1 MKRVLVTGSSGLIG
15 SVVCERFA
23 KEGWEVYGVDKYLRS
38 YFLNSK
44 EAETKGQI
52 QELQKIYNN
61 IKQFEYD
68 INDHDKMK
76 KLITDIDA
84 VVHCAAQVSH
94 PRSLE
99 IPIEDAETNIMGTL
113 NLLELLRINNPKVP
127 FAFISSNKVYGDYP
141 NYYNY
146 EIIDDGIY
154 KRYENT
160 LYDSFNEELPID
172 RCGHTPFGVSKTA
185 ADLYTQEYAHNYG
198 MITATF
204 RGGCL
209 IGKNQKAVEVHGFL
223 GFFTKQILLR
233 QKLFLYG
240 GGYRVRDNIHS
251 SDVAEI
257 IYLWITHPKPNP
269 IGNYGIPYNLGGMR
283 KNSVSIFETIEAIE
297 AKTGL
302 KALYQDAPSRE
313 SDHLWWISDMSKFSK
328 DYPEWNGPSKDLDFI
343 FNELILH
350 WIEEFNLDVE
360 LKEKD
365 YFKELRKSNLQI

>member
-23 KEGWEVYGVDKYLRS
+23 KEGWEVYGDDKYLRS

-269 IGNYGIPYNLGGMR
+269 IGNYGIPYNVGGMR

-297 AKTGL
+297 AKKGL
-302 KALYQDAPSRE
+302 K
-313 SDHLWWISDMSKFSK
+313 
-328 DYPEWNGPSKDLDFI
+328 
-343 FNELILH
+343 
-350 WIEEFNLDVE
+350 
-360 LKEKD
+360 
-365 YFKELRKSNLQI
+365 